1 VYFLM
6 VKYSSLH
13 LLTVLINNNKFI
25 HFIVHLV
32 SNFLDNKKNYKCGL
46 FYGSKNL
53 PFSILK
59 AK

>member
-32 SNFLDNKKNYKCGL
+32 SNFSDNKKNYKCDL